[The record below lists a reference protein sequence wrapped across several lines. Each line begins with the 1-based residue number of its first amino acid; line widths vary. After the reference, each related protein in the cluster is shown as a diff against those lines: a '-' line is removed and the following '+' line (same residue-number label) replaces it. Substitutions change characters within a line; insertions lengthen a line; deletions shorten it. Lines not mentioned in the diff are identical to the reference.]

1 MTHIPPY
8 ILHEGPGRLLISVPH
23 AGTHLPA
30 PIAATLN
37 DTGRSVSD
45 TDWHVDKLYEFAAAE
60 GATLLIATHSR
71 SVVDLNRSPDG
82 GKLYPGQAETGI
94 CPLET
99 FDGLPLYQAAPPS
112 PADIAAR
119 VDRYWRPYHTALAA
133 QLARIKA
140 IHGTARLLDGHSIRA
155 TIPRLFEG
163 TLPDLN
169 FGTNGGAAASP
180 ALTARVLAACD
191 RSGFS
196 QILDGRFRGGFITR
210 HYGAPAKG
218 IEAIQLEL
226 AQTTYL
232 DEAAPNP
239 FNPARAQ
246 RLIAVLRVIVTELLG
261 A

>member
-169 FGTNGGAAASP
+169 FAPASPKSWMAASAAASSP
-180 ALTARVLAACD
+180 AIMARPPKGSR
-191 RSGFS
+191 RSS
-196 QILDGRFRGGFITR
+196 WNSRRRRTSMRQRQTR
-210 HYGAPAKG
+210 STRPAPS
-218 IEAIQLEL
+218 
-226 AQTTYL
+226 
-232 DEAAPNP
+232 
-239 FNPARAQ
+239 
-246 RLIAVLRVIVTELLG
+246 V
-261 A
+261 